1 MRHSDNL
8 NGTFTNPLIFADYP
22 DPDIIRVGADFYMVS
37 SSFHHAP
44 GIPVC
49 HSRDLVNWRV
59 VGHAYER
66 LPKTNPAYSM
76 QDGKVAYRGGS
87 WAPCI
92 RHHNGRFY
100 IGFNTPDEGFFLCI
114 AERPEGPYEMIPFHQ
129 ELYDPGLF
137 FDDDGR
143 VYVFHAAVGICVSEL
158 TADARSVKSGPVPIY
173 QTAFG
178 YPFEG
183 SHAYKRNG
191 WYYVC
196 VTSRGYN
203 GLQLCL
209 RSRNIHG
216 PYEARV
222 LSGDDLNYAGAGL
235 HQGGFVELENGE
247 TWFFLFQD
255 RDYVGRVPVLQPVH
269 WTDGWPVFGDPQ
281 NYWKASVTC
290 RKPSV
295 DGSHPV
301 AVPVAGD
308 EFDAPQIGLQWEWS
322 HNPDDAGWSLTERPG
337 WLRIRAGKAADFLH
351 ARNTLTQRITG
362 PASSAVTR
370 LDVRGLAEGDIAG
383 LAIANIPYAF
393 IAAARTGGEIRAR
406 MVNNGRLVAESA
418 PLAEGEIF
426 LKANA
431 DADGHARFFFGT
443 DGEALT
449 SLGEPFLMEFTVKTF
464 LGNRFGLFCYNAGEE
479 KGGCADFDFL
489 RREPL
494 RPALEERNSF
504 GGPQTR
510 EREFLFVKNKILW
523 IRDRITTDPARPY
536 AAGPIWQVGN
546 LSPAH
551 GANWF
556 DTWIDTNL
564 IFWFVPK
571 PYVAI
576 ETISDP
582 QPKGY
587 EKGWKKQYPAVL
599 TQYATG
605 KKGGGSLV
613 FDTLLRPHKGDKDAS
628 EYAEDIKVLHDQN
641 DITLISV
648 DGDLLLCNPTGKKV
662 ELQGLTTDC
671 KMLYATGLST
681 DSPACEG
688 EGGTKAEYQGRKLD
702 LKPTAIP

>member
-8 NGTFTNPLIFADYP
+8 NGTFTNPVIFADYP
-22 DPDIIRVGADFYMVS
+22 DPDIIRVGSDFYMVS
-37 SSFHHAP
+37 STFHHAP
-44 GIPVC
+44 GIPVL

-59 VGHAYER
+59 IGHAYER
-66 LPKTNPAYSM
+66 LPESNPAYSM
-76 QDGKVAYRGGS
+76 QNGKVAYRGGS

-92 RHHNGRFY
+92 RHHNGKFY
-100 IGFNTPDEGFFLCI
+100 IGFNTPDEGFFMCI
-114 AERPEGPYEMIPFHQ
+114 AERPEGPYEMVPFGQ

-137 FDDDGR
+137 FDNDGR
-143 VYVFHAAVGICVSEL
+143 VYVFHAAIGICVTEL
-158 TADARSVKSGPVPIY
+158 TADARAVKSEPVPIY

-183 SHAYKRNG
+183 SHGYKRDG

-196 VTSRGYN
+196 VTARGYN

-209 RSRNIHG
+209 RSRSIHG

-269 WTDGWPVFGDPQ
+269 WTDGWPVFGDPE

-301 AVPVAGD
+301 AVPVAGN

-337 WLRIRAGKAADFLH
+337 WLRIRAGSATDFLH

-362 PASSAVTR
+362 PASSAVTL
-370 LDVRGLAEGDIAG
+370 LDVSGLAEGDVAG

-393 IAAARTGGEIRAR
+393 ISAARTDGEIRVR

-418 PLAEGEIF
+418 PVAGGNIF
-426 LKANA
+426 LKADA

-464 LGNRFGLFCYNAGEE
+464 LGNRFGLFCYHAGDSE
-479 KGGCADFDFL
+479 GGCADFDFL
-489 RREPL
+489 RREPP
-494 RPALEERNSF
+494 RPANRFSAFEWISAAAYDGERGTDTAS
-504 GGPQTR
+504 PVAKQPKQ
-510 EREFLFVKNKILW
+510 FLIAIDNGDSLRFDQI
-523 IRDRITTDPARPY
+523 DF
-536 AAGPIWQVGN
+536 AAGADHFVVKAASNSGGVIELRLDAPDGPLIGSCNVPDHGN
-546 LSPAH
+546 RNPLAGEFADYSC
-551 GANWF
+551 
-556 DTWIDTNL
+556 
-564 IFWFVPK
+564 
-571 PYVAI
+571 
-576 ETISDP
+576 
-582 QPKGY
+582 
-587 EKGWKKQYPAVL
+587 AVEPTRGTHAL
-599 TQYATG
+599 HLRFAG
-605 KKGGGSLV
+605 K
-613 FDTLLRPHKGDKDAS
+613 
-628 EYAEDIKVLHDQN
+628 
-641 DITLISV
+641 
-648 DGDLLLCNPTGKKV
+648 
-662 ELQGLTTDC
+662 
-671 KMLYATGLST
+671 GLSLFRL
-681 DSPACEG
+681 DAFRFE
-688 EGGTKAEYQGRKLD
+688 RKSSV
-702 LKPTAIP
+702 